1 MVKQWLLD
9 VHNIT
14 CVDDATYQ
22 TTFTHD
28 MDLSGVKKAS
38 GKVKATIYKDGEFAQ
53 TVKGDIVEI
62 MQKYR
67 NDHNSY

>member
-14 CVDDATYQ
+14 CDPPYPAPLTY
-22 TTFTHD
+22 D
-28 MDLSGVKKAS
+28 MDLRGVTEAS
-38 GKVKATIYKDGEFAQ
+38 GKVKATLYRDGKFAK

-62 MQKYR
+62 VQKYR